1 MGCHTWSYRA
11 LNDSEFEET
20 KNELISKKLGRGSFA
35 RQSYPKL
42 SEQEIVEKIYKD
54 FKRGYGEG
62 IEKSDVLVWVRNDTE
77 CVDKLKNCTTMS
89 ELVRIYDN
97 YFEDVD
103 YKVIGD
109 KIYVQCGFDI
119 PVRIYGYPEESFTD
133 PEEFIKWIKESEEK
147 QGETISEYYIYDIDG
162 TKNRVEGYTP
172 DMETVIKN
180 FWQKYNN
187 HVYVRFG

>member
-20 KNELISKKLGRGSFA
+20 KNKLISKKLGRGSFA

-54 FKRGYGEG
+54 FKSGYGEG

-89 ELVRIYDN
+89 ELVRIYNN

-109 KIYVQCGFDI
+109 KIYVQCGFDV

-147 QGETISEYYIYDIDG
+147 QGRIISEYYIDAMC
-162 TKNRVEGYTP
+162 RVEGYSP
-172 DMETVIKN
+172 EMETVIKN

-187 HVYVRFG
+187 DVYVKFG

>member
-187 HVYVRFG
+187 DVYVRFG

>member
-77 CVDKLKNCTTMS
+77 CVDRLKNCTTMS
-89 ELVRIYDN
+89 ELARIYDN

-133 PEEFIKWIKESEEK
+133 PEKFIKWIKESEEK
-147 QGETISEYYIYDIDG
+147 QGRIISEYYIYDIDG
-162 TKNRVEGYTP
+162 TENRVEGYTS

-187 HVYVRFG
+187 DVYVEFG

>member
-20 KNELISKKLGRGSFA
+20 KNKLISKKLGPGSFA
-35 RQSYPKL
+35 QQSYSKL
-42 SEQEIVEKIYKD
+42 SEQEIVKKICRDFERVYGKGISKD
-54 FKRGYGEG
+54 E
-62 IEKSDVLVWVRNDTE
+62 VLVWVRNDTE
-77 CVDKLKNCTTMS
+77 CVDRLKNCTTMS
-89 ELVRIYDN
+89 ELARIYDN

-133 PEEFIKWIKESEEK
+133 PEKFIKWIKESEEK
-147 QGETISEYYIYDIDG
+147 QGRIISEYYIYDIDG
-162 TKNRVEGYTP
+162 TENRVEGYTP

-187 HVYVRFG
+187 DVYVEFG

>member
-133 PEEFIKWIKESEEK
+133 PEKFIKWIKESEEK
-147 QGETISEYYIYDIDG
+147 QGRIISEYYIYDIDG
-162 TKNRVEGYTP
+162 TENRVEGYTS

-187 HVYVRFG
+187 DVYVEFG